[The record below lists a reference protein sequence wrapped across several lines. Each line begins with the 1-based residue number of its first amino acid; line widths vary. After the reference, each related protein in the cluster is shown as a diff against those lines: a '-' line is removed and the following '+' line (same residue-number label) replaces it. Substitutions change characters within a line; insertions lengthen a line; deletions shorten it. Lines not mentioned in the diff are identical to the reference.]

1 MEVYVFDA
9 YRLRNIFDVLKDLLT
24 HCWIKFDS
32 QKPGLEISNVDP
44 EKIIHINC
52 LLCSNTPKNMQS
64 LEPYVFSTY
73 AQTLYKLFRSISQGQ
88 DVTIT
93 VNRQQNVVTFL
104 TSKNGFAVE
113 SKLTSLLVEQI
124 NHEVLPAPVICTHKM
139 STIQLHKI
147 LYTMSSVSR
156 IATIK
161 WDQDGILF
169 QAEDTI
175 QTSLSIPVDTCPE
188 KRNREDPKCI
198 KFVIKYLEKFCNR
211 NFGPIIVLMLCDDS
225 RLIAAY
231 DLQNDDLFLTMAS
244 LE

>member
-1 MEVYVFDA
+1 METFVFDA

-44 EKIIHINC
+44 EKIVHISC
-52 LLCSNTPKNMQS
+52 TLSSNTAANLQIS
-64 LEPYVFSTY
+64 RPYMFSTY
-73 AQTLYKLFRSISQGQ
+73 AQTLYKLFRSVTQGQ
-88 DVTIT
+88 EVTIVIDRST
-93 VNRQQNVVTFL
+93 NCVTFT
-104 TSKNGFAVE
+104 TSRNGFAVE
-113 SKLTSLLVEQI
+113 SRLTSLLFEQI
-124 NHEVLPAPVICTHKM
+124 SHEVLPSNLVCLHKM

-156 IATIK
+156 IATIT
-161 WDQDGILF
+161 WNEDGLLF
-169 QAEDTI
+169 QAEDSI
-175 QTSLSIPVDTCPE
+175 QTSLSIPVDIPPE
-188 KRNREDPKCI
+188 KRNTKVAKQI

-211 NFGPIIVLMLCDDS
+211 NFGPVILLMLCEDN

-231 DLQNDDLFLTMAS
+231 DLQNDDLLLTMAS